1 MYRDNIM
8 SQLIEPKKRI
18 KLYNALQIGYT
29 RDQRKQAKALKRYG
43 YVLDRELTNEREHV
57 VAWNPF
63 QKKLLYI
70 AQGTD
75 PKSSKD
81 VQTDIALATGGFKQ
95 TRRYEEDRNALLKA
109 QQKYGASASQTH
121 LVGHSLG
128 GTSVNYIA
136 PSGSHAT
143 TYNPAFAPRQKAR
156 SNVHNYRT
164 EGDAVSYLAPK
175 ENTTTLG
182 NPVSASS
189 NPANYLLK
197 AHQLENIRNMNI
209 YV

>member
-1 MYRDNIM
+1 M

-18 KLYNALQIGYT
+18 KLYNALRIGYT
-29 RDQRKQAKALKRYG
+29 RDQKKQAKALKRYG

-57 VAWNPF
+57 VAWNPT

-70 AQGTD
+70 SQGTD
-75 PKSSKD
+75 PKSAKD
-81 VQTDIALATGGFKQ
+81 IQTDIALATGGFKQ
-95 TRRYEEDRNALLKA
+95 TKRYEDDRNALLKA
-109 QQKYGASASQTH
+109 QSKYGANASQVH

-128 GTSVNYIA
+128 ATSVNAIA

-143 TYNPAFAPRQKAR
+143 TYNPAFAPNQKAR
-156 SNVHNYRT
+156 ESVRNYRT
-164 EGDAVSYLAPK
+164 SGDIVSYLAPK

-189 NPANYLLK
+189 NPANYILK